1 MRRGCA
7 RPGCSQGADAT
18 LHYRYAARTVFLERL
33 SDDAHPMTHDM
44 CEMHAD
50 TIRVPQGWKLID
62 RRVVVTEQSDVN
74 GDSASP
80 SRLAAG

>member
-1 MRRGCA
+1 
-7 RPGCSQGADAT
+7 
-18 LHYRYAARTVFLERL
+18 
-33 SDDAHPMTHDM
+33 MTHDM